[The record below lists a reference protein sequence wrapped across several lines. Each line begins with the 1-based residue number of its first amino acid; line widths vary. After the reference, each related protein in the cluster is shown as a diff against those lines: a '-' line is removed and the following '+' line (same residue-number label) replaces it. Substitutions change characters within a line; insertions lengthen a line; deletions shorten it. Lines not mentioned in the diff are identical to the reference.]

1 MKKQLEILNSEL
13 EIIKSN
19 KRNKGV
25 MLIGSVAYEN
35 ASEDADLDL
44 VVLSDKDD
52 FVSKY
57 VNGILVEIHFQK
69 YSTMLKNLKSNPIEV
84 YKYIYSKILLDN
96 GELIQL
102 VTEANK
108 TYENYKTPSKEMESI
123 IYWLS
128 STKLKLLSAI
138 KSNDIKRVSYLIST
152 NTWKVLEGVWA
163 INNKPIPPSSLV
175 FNKHNILKIIPCA
188 NWFDNLFIGDTLSR
202 ANFMIEIID
211 WISEQ

>member
-19 KRNKGV
+19 MRNKGV

-35 ASEDADLDL
+35 SSEDADLDL

-84 YKYIYSKILLDN
+84 YKYIYSKILFDN

-108 TYENYKTPSKEMESI
+108 IYGNYKTPSKEMESI

-175 FNKHNILKIIPCA
+175 FNKHNILKIITCA
-188 NWFDNLFIGDTLSR
+188 N
-202 ANFMIEIID
+202 
-211 WISEQ
+211 